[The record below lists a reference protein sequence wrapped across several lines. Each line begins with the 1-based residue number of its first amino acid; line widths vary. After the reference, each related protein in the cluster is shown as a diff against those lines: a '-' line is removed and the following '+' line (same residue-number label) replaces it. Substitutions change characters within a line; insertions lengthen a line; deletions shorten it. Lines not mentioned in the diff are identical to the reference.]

1 MLRKFVSATTHF
13 QFHPDTCLYRRCP
26 RMPRAKPKSSQPV
39 TSIRSVQMEE
49 DNDLPPLEP
58 EEDETDRL
66 HPSPPTGIPGSDSS
80 DELAPIPEDFTG
92 FPPKDEDMPE
102 AEQETTQE
110 KGEEEK
116 PLEEDQPVEE
126 EDIFIKEGEE
136 PLGEFEGFTVAGRKA
151 PRARSVHTD
160 KVVQFEIGKE
170 INTHWMKYITRLPR
184 SEGAKSIRR
193 TPEEKTGEKVKRE
206 DVPVLAQT
214 FEKNHVTGA
223 INTKALAIAI
233 HIALERRMND
243 HEYRILTE
251 NRTFLHW
258 SKMLAAYLRHEKITH
273 SADGSISLEELAA
286 YDPFIRQLCHSYF
299 DHPDHQG
306 IFGKYTADH
315 ILIPNSFRRYGQL
328 VPFYMP
334 LALVLV
340 FNDKGRFEMAVVRS
354 AEYRV
359 STLPNLHEYEHF
371 PSWRDDLG
379 QIIDW
384 PEYDVLRKKF
394 AERVLYS
401 LEDIVM
407 IHLRAV
413 SGQSANSELRTGVP
427 LTREYIQKN
436 PKYAFVVHATV
447 NSAMPLI
454 EKNNLRPMGR
464 RDSDTRPTNFVP
476 YISLANDPE
485 SLRFQ
490 TDVIIVYSGYALCNC
505 KEVTVTSNGYVNLH
519 DKDGIPLGTALFAYD
534 LYRKRFWY
542 SDYRQKYYAP
552 IPQIYEQMVTPKSQA
567 KTGSGHFSDLYQYM
581 RIYCEFKWMCMEDH
595 AKGRLVDRFVTYREK
610 LAEVLQDQDHID
622 HWKRVTAHPDP
633 PRPQRTQ
640 PKTSSSQPKINL
652 LDLAHQ
658 ASESADEQQ
667 TPVRPK
673 SMPTQPKKTPMP
685 PPKPVRPAPSPP
697 TTPAQPSPPST
708 PAQPKTQP
716 QPKET
721 PKNTPQREMPKAL
734 AKASENTGKSPYQTP
749 VMRGVSFT
757 PGYSTSTVSVPLG
770 RHKKRRTTDRD
781 GSTQPAPKKKE
792 TPAQALAGESINI
805 ALAVIESQKDTKG
818 KKSKKVKKTA
828 AKSKAGSWRPS
839 LETHAEEAKKKRKK
853 KKGEA
858 DEDEEDLTH
867 IAADTEEE
875 EEEIVEVE
883 EEKEQEDEADDEE
896 EVDQPERDDK
906 DDDDDDDTP
915 GAGSATDKKKARP
928 KKRPDTSR
936 STTKTT
942 NKQPQKEATYRV
954 VEVKEFRYASRQEG
968 DLCDICGDAVGI
980 FHCRKCNMLSCVAC
994 CQSEH
999 RCSCGVSHLTSSV
1012 SADLLPPMIDTMHR
1026 DEGGIISKSL
1036 IRDDKFFGS
1045 TSTLQ
1050 QQFRESE
1057 REKIV
1062 AAQKLCTE
1070 VGKRSLEDAIALGDI
1085 WKKESTYFYEGI
1097 PTSIEHMNKQT
1108 SNRGLPIHR
1117 PPAMITP
1124 IEGLEKDWDLHD
1136 RYLNLY
1142 RGALNVSG
1150 ENLKSSITGYTT
1162 DSLNLNI
1169 GMFNFGNLTRR
1180 PHAAGVHKLG
1190 QKGTEVLT
1198 HLLFNNP
1205 MHIAGVCEIGAMT
1218 EDLHNTLTK
1227 EYNCLCLKVQSICTA
1242 PAVGCI
1248 LKGLAKDGASIQLIS
1263 HYDQM
1268 TRHKD
1273 KNYWVLHGATF
1284 RCIFGT
1290 DCQVTFDKST
1300 GERIQ
1305 NIPTDVD
1312 NNTHAS
1318 IDHILDAHIYSCPT
1332 ADQPDKCFIDV
1343 PEEELAIER
1352 KGTLPYR
1359 AGDDRN
1365 VRRMHL
1371 AEVRVTVFHA
1381 NSQAWEHAHT
1391 ETCHH
1396 LGKLL
1401 YSAIIDQTDFIVGDG
1416 NKFAQMNFKQDTH
1429 SDYRT
1434 CIIIDMLC
1442 RILKNINSTR
1452 RYEDRITYDVVSSIS
1467 HHEWLRGSIGLECD
1481 PDCCICI
1488 SLNYGKQQVMKMARC
1503 KESTYTDKYPYEGF
1517 PNRRETIMIDKE
1529 RPKYFTVLD
1538 IGLRSGDADWHSPLL
1553 VTCKLDA
1560 IRNHRTRSSTQIKKR
1575 TDNRK
1580 EQQAKKKHRV

>member
-1 MLRKFVSATTHF
+1 MLMTLRRFGSSRINMLRKFVSATTHF
-13 QFHPDTCLYRRCP
+13 RFFPDTRLHRRCP
-26 RMPRAKPKSSQPV
+26 RMPPAKAKKVKPV
-39 TSIRSVQMEE
+39 TSIRSEPMDE
-49 DNDLPPLEP
+49 DDIPPLEP

-80 DELAPIPEDFTG
+80 DELAPVPDDFTG

-184 SEGAKSIRR
+184 SEGAKNIRR

-233 HIALERRMND
+233 HIALERQMND
-243 HEYRILTE
+243 REYRILTE

-610 LAEVLQDQDHID
+610 LAEVLQDQEHID

-685 PPKPVRPAPSPP
+685 PPKPVRPAP
-697 TTPAQPSPPST
+697 TPPST
-708 PAQPKTQP
+708 PAQPKD
-716 QPKET
+716 
-721 PKNTPQREMPKAL
+721 TPQATPHREMPKSL
-734 AKASENTGKSPYQTP
+734 AKAAENTGKSPYQSP
-749 VMRGVSFT
+749 MMKGVSFT
-757 PGYSTSTVSVPLG
+757 PGFTTSTVSVPLG
-770 RHKKRRTTDRD
+770 RHKKRRITDRD
-781 GSTQPAPKKKE
+781 ESNQPAAKKK
-792 TPAQALAGESINI
+792 AQASDLVGESIDI
-805 ALAVIESQKDTKG
+805 ALAVIESKTDTKD
-818 KKSKKVKKTA
+818 KKPTKVKR
-828 AKSKAGSWRPS
+828 RP
-839 LETHAEEAKKKRKK
+839 KV
-853 KKGEA
+853 KGDLLEA
-858 DEDEEDLTH
+858 D
-867 IAADTEEE
+867 IDTTCRRDKEEE
-875 EEEIVEVE
+875 N
-883 EEKEQEDEADDEE
+883 KEQ
-896 EVDQPERDDK
+896 
-906 DDDDDDDTP
+906 
-915 GAGSATDKKKARP
+915 GS
-928 KKRPDTSR
+928 
-936 STTKTT
+936 
-942 NKQPQKEATYRV
+942 
-954 VEVKEFRYASRQEG
+954 G
-968 DLCDICGDAVGI
+968 
-980 FHCRKCNMLSCVAC
+980 
-994 CQSEH
+994 
-999 RCSCGVSHLTSSV
+999 
-1012 SADLLPPMIDTMHR
+1012 
-1026 DEGGIISKSL
+1026 
-1036 IRDDKFFGS
+1036 
-1045 TSTLQ
+1045 
-1050 QQFRESE
+1050 
-1057 REKIV
+1057 
-1062 AAQKLCTE
+1062 
-1070 VGKRSLEDAIALGDI
+1070 
-1085 WKKESTYFYEGI
+1085 W
-1097 PTSIEHMNKQT
+1097 
-1108 SNRGLPIHR
+1108 
-1117 PPAMITP
+1117 
-1124 IEGLEKDWDLHD
+1124 
-1136 RYLNLY
+1136 
-1142 RGALNVSG
+1142 SG
-1150 ENLKSSITGYTT
+1150 R
-1162 DSLNLNI
+1162 
-1169 GMFNFGNLTRR
+1169 RR
-1180 PHAAGVHKLG
+1180 PHTYSCRYWRRRRRDWSWRRQGAGRWREWWRWGRSARKRWQRWWRWRQWRTWCRLG
-1190 QKGTEVLT
+1190 LWQE
-1198 HLLFNNP
+1198 
-1205 MHIAGVCEIGAMT
+1205 E
-1218 EDLHNTLTK
+1218 NTTK
-1227 EYNCLCLKVQSICTA
+1227 EKNRYIKIHNKRKVQEATER
-1242 PAVGCI
+1242 GY
-1248 LKGLAKDGASIQLIS
+1248 IS
-1263 HYDQM
+1263 CC
-1268 TRHKD
+1268 
-1273 KNYWVLHGATF
+1273 W
-1284 RCIFGT
+1284 
-1290 DCQVTFDKST
+1290 
-1300 GERIQ
+1300 
-1305 NIPTDVD
+1305 
-1312 NNTHAS
+1312 
-1318 IDHILDAHIYSCPT
+1318 
-1332 ADQPDKCFIDV
+1332 
-1343 PEEELAIER
+1343 
-1352 KGTLPYR
+1352 
-1359 AGDDRN
+1359 
-1365 VRRMHL
+1365 
-1371 AEVRVTVFHA
+1371 
-1381 NSQAWEHAHT
+1381 SQ
-1391 ETCHH
+1391 
-1396 LGKLL
+1396 GK
-1401 YSAIIDQTDFIVGDG
+1401 
-1416 NKFAQMNFKQDTH
+1416 
-1429 SDYRT
+1429 
-1434 CIIIDMLC
+1434 
-1442 RILKNINSTR
+1442 
-1452 RYEDRITYDVVSSIS
+1452 SIS
-1467 HHEWLRGSIGLECD
+1467 ISWRGRAVRYLQCRHRHI
-1481 PDCCICI
+1481 
-1488 SLNYGKQQVMKMARC
+1488 
-1503 KESTYTDKYPYEGF
+1503 
-1517 PNRRETIMIDKE
+1517 
-1529 RPKYFTVLD
+1529 
-1538 IGLRSGDADWHSPLL
+1538 PL
-1553 VTCKLDA
+1553 
-1560 IRNHRTRSSTQIKKR
+1560 
-1575 TDNRK
+1575 
-1580 EQQAKKKHRV
+1580 